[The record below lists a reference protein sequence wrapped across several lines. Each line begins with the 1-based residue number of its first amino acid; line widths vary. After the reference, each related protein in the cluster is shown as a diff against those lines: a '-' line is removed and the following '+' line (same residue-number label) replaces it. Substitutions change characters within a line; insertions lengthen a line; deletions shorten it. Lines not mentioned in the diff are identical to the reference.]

1 MNAAQRPE
9 DRSATVLRQRA
20 RQLAR
25 PAAPLMRDGDLDAL
39 AFSIGAQPCLLEL
52 AWVRE
57 VQRLRDLVPLPL
69 AAPHLLGLAPWRGRM
84 LPVLDLA
91 PLLAL
96 AGEPPAPRQ
105 LLVLGRG
112 APVAAL
118 AVTAI
123 HGLQVLQAAD
133 TQRRAE
139 ALEGLRPDIVRG
151 LTADG
156 LLLIDGARV
165 AALHPAASP

>member
-1 MNAAQRPE
+1 MNDAHRHE
-9 DRSATVLRQRA
+9 DRAATVLRQRA

-25 PAAPLMRDGDLDAL
+25 PAARPMADGELDAL
-39 AFSIGAQPCLLEL
+39 AFAIGAQPCLLEL

-96 AGEPPAPRQ
+96 PGDLPAPRQ

-118 AVTAI
+118 AVTAVQ
-123 HGLQVLQAAD
+123 GLQPLQPAD
-133 TQRRAE
+133 AQRRAE

-156 LLLIDGARV
+156 RLLIDGARV
-165 AALHPAASP
+165 AALHPAAAP

>member
-1 MNAAQRPE
+1 MNATQCQE
-9 DRSATVLRQRA
+9 DGLVLRQRA
-20 RQLAR
+20 QQLAL
-25 PAAPLMRDGDLDAL
+25 PAAPPMLEGELDAL
-39 AFSIGAQPCLLEL
+39 AFGIGAQPCLLEL
-52 AWVRE
+52 EWVRE

-69 AAPHLLGLAPWRGRM
+69 AAGHLLGLTPWRGRM

-96 AGEPPAPRQ
+96 PGDTPAARL

-118 AVTAI
+118 AITAI
-123 HGLQVLQAAD
+123 EGLQPVQAAD
-133 TQRRAE
+133 TERRSGP
-139 ALEGLRPDIVRG
+139 LEGLRPDLVRG

-156 LLLIDGARV
+156 RLLIDGARL
-165 AALHPAASP
+165 AALHAAAAP